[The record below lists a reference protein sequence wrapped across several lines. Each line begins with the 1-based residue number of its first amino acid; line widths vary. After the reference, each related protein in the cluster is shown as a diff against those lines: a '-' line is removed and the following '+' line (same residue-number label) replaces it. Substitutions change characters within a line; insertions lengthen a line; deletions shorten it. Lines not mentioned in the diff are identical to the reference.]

1 MSSFTYDVRDIP
13 VLTDAVDV
21 AATIPS
27 IPDAPAEAAPA
38 EPAEAAPAEPVEA
51 AATPEP
57 IEHIEPKPAPIDA
70 SALRSAIIEEALAL
84 ADSLTNQAAK
94 EIVNLLYE
102 RVFDQLRAQLPEL
115 VERSLRAH
123 LPGESDDA
131 DEPGE
136 PDG

>member
-21 AATIPS
+21 ATTIPTV
-27 IPDAPAEAAPA
+27 PGAPAEAAPA
-38 EPAEAAPAEPVEA
+38 EPAEA

-57 IEHIEPKPAPIDA
+57 IEHIEPKPAPIDT
-70 SALRSAIIEEALAL
+70 SALQSAIIEDALAL
-84 ADSLTNQAAK
+84 ADSLTHQAAR
-94 EIVNLLYE
+94 EIENLLYE

-115 VERSLRAH
+115 VERSVRAH

>member
-1 MSSFTYDVRDIP
+1 VSERVNSFTYDVRDIP

-27 IPDAPAEAAPA
+27 IPDAPAEMAPE
-38 EPAEAAPAEPVEA
+38 EPAEAAAVAEPIQ
-51 AATPEP
+51 P
-57 IEHIEPKPAPIDA
+57 IEAQPPPIDA
-70 SALRSAIIEEALAL
+70 SALQSAIIDDALAL
-84 ADSLTNQAAK
+84 ADSLTSQAAR
-94 EIVNLLYE
+94 EIENLLRE

-123 LPGESDDA
+123 LPGESDGA

>member
-1 MSSFTYDVRDIP
+1 VNSFTYDVRDIP

-21 AATIPS
+21 ATTIPS
-27 IPDAPAEAAPA
+27 IPGAPPEAAPD
-38 EPAEAAPAEPVEA
+38 EPADAAAVGEPVQP
-51 AATPEP
+51 T
-57 IEHIEPKPAPIDA
+57 EPKPTPIDT
-70 SALRSAIIEEALAL
+70 SALQSAIIDDALAL
-84 ADSLTNQAAK
+84 ADSLTGQAAR
-94 EIVNLLYE
+94 EIENLLRE